1 MDRERGAK
9 RLQSR
14 RGRISMKTDLSGA
27 GSRRGSR
34 TIWRD
39 IAADWRRW
47 TMRERVA
54 AGALGTVIP
63 VAYVVLTFQTWL

>member
-1 MDRERGAK
+1 
-9 RLQSR
+9 
-14 RGRISMKTDLSGA
+14 MKTGLSGA
-27 GSRRGSR
+27 GSWRRSQ

-54 AGALGTVIP
+54 AVALGTSIP
-63 VAYVVLTFQTWL
+63 LAYIAHTFHAWL